1 MPWPKKGRRARDPI
15 MGTLASA
22 TGYCA
27 ECPAPQEEREMIRVI
42 KRYESRKLYDTEESR
57 YISLD
62 DIARWVREGQDVRVI
77 DNATS
82 ADVSSQILTQIIHDE
97 GKKGTSFLPTEL
109 LHELVRAGER
119 AFSSGVEQVQ
129 GRVDRLVQAS
139 FDRIGPVR
147 RAREEMSHLRE
158 RLSQLE
164 GTLASLEAGQMAPL
178 AALTPSGNGELKPEA
193 REQVEERET
202 AEEAKAAKA
211 PAKTTRSRRTTTRKT
226 APKKAAPKKT
236 TAKTATAKRATTKT
250 GSGEKAAEG
259 PAKSRARKTTTRKR
273 TTGKTARESASAA
286 EDA

>member
-1 MPWPKKGRRARDPI
+1 
-15 MGTLASA
+15 
-22 TGYCA
+22 
-27 ECPAPQEEREMIRVI
+27 MIRVI

-62 DIARWVREGQDVRVI
+62 DIARWVREGQEVRVV

-119 AFSSGVEQVQ
+119 AFSSGIEQVQ

-164 GTLASLEAGQMAPL
+164 QTLVSLETTSMGPSAP
-178 AALTPSGNGELKPEA
+178 AVTSNGE
-193 REQVEERET
+193 VETVVGEKGEPS
-202 AEEAKAAKA
+202 A
-211 PAKTTRSRRTTTRKT
+211 PKTRKTTTRKT
-226 APKKAAPKKT
+226 SSRTSSRKTAAAKKATP
-236 TAKTATAKRATTKT
+236 AKTATAKKTTARRTSKTTAAKSIAAKSTAAKTATTRRRKS
-250 GSGEKAAEG
+250 SGDDAEVN
-259 PAKSRARKTTTRKR
+259 
-273 TTGKTARESASAA
+273 
-286 EDA
+286 